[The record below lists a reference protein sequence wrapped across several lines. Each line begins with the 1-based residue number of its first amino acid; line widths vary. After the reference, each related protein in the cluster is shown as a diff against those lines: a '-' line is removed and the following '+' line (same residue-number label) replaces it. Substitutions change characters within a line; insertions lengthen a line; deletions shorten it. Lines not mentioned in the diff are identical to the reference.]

1 MIYLLIGGLLFLA
14 IVTFVQI
21 IRVSELLSKIRNKDV
36 NEVTENDNNI
46 QGKILLV
53 VGFGFLVFVIWQ
65 IVAWKHLILPPASS
79 LHGVEIDSLMN
90 TTMML
95 ILVVFFITSIIL
107 FFFGFKYRGIKGR
120 KAFFYAHNN
129 KLEIVWTIV
138 PAIVLSG
145 LIVSGLKVWDSTMNV
160 TSENSQIIELHS
172 RQFQWA
178 ARYAGED
185 NILGKHDFRLIDRA
199 TNPLSLDKGDKYTID
214 DKITNEVHLVVGKPV
229 MLKFRSDDV
238 IHSAYIPHFRV
249 QMNCVPGVR
258 TQFGFTPTKT
268 TQEMREDPQIIRQM
282 QELNDRID
290 AMSLIE
296 KTVFLDENFAKT
308 VDDLPLKFDYQ
319 LLCNKI
325 CGSAHYNMKMKF
337 VVETQEEFDTW
348 IAQQKEVGGLVLT
361 KK

>member
-145 LIVSGLKVWDSTMNV
+145 LIVSGLKV
-160 TSENSQIIELHS
+160 
-172 RQFQWA
+172 
-178 ARYAGED
+178 
-185 NILGKHDFRLIDRA
+185 
-199 TNPLSLDKGDKYTID
+199 
-214 DKITNEVHLVVGKPV
+214 
-229 MLKFRSDDV
+229 
-238 IHSAYIPHFRV
+238 
-249 QMNCVPGVR
+249 
-258 TQFGFTPTKT
+258 
-268 TQEMREDPQIIRQM
+268 
-282 QELNDRID
+282 
-290 AMSLIE
+290 
-296 KTVFLDENFAKT
+296 
-308 VDDLPLKFDYQ
+308 
-319 LLCNKI
+319 
-325 CGSAHYNMKMKF
+325 
-337 VVETQEEFDTW
+337 
-348 IAQQKEVGGLVLT
+348 
-361 KK
+361 